1 MIKNYQHSMKKEFGI
16 NVISTACGVMP
27 HTIRTWEKR
36 YQVFSPERSEGGQR
50 LYNEADFAKAKL
62 IVALIEQ
69 GHTISSLARHSLQD
83 LRSFLVVNNGENSES
98 DKMLTSVETKK
109 LLQHLANFNID
120 LVASGMQH
128 LRLSIGVKEFIFKIV
143 LPVMREIEKL
153 ALKGLYSVTQEH
165 IISTI
170 VRDQLG
176 QINLANEGPN
186 TDRFA
191 LATPE
196 GNLHELPILIAEII
210 CNANRVSTNYLGAS
224 HPAECLSEAVNA
236 LKCKTIVMGVISS
249 AQWNYENNI
258 VSYLESMDK
267 YLKNKV
273 KVILGGGSEVDFPEF
288 KNIDNVK
295 VVKSFEDFDKMLIEL
310 K

>member
-1 MIKNYQHSMKKEFGI
+1 MKKEFGI

-36 YQVFSPERSEGGQR
+36 YQVFTPERSEGGQR
-50 LYNEADFAKAKL
+50 LYSEVDLAKAKL

-83 LRSFLVVNNGENSES
+83 LRSLLVVNKGEDSES
-98 DKMLTSVETKK
+98 GKMFTSVETKR

-120 LVASGMQH
+120 MVASGMQH
-128 LRLSIGVKEFIFKIV
+128 LRLSIGIKEFIFKIV
-143 LPVMREIEKL
+143 LPVMQEIEKL
-153 ALKGLYSVTQEH
+153 YLKGMYSVTQEH

-170 VRDQLG
+170 VGDQLH
-176 QINLANEGPN
+176 QINLSNQGPN
-186 TDRFA
+186 PDRIA

-210 CNANRVSTNYLGAS
+210 CHVNRFSTNYLGAS

-236 LKCKTIVMGVISS
+236 LKCKIIVMGVISS
-249 AQWNYENNI
+249 DQWNYEKKI
-258 VSYLESMDK
+258 IPYLRSMDK

-273 KVILGGGSEVDFPEF
+273 IVILGGGSEVDFPEF
-288 KNIDNVK
+288 KNIENVK
-295 VVKSFEDFDKMLIEL
+295 VVKSFEDFDKMLLEL

>member
-1 MIKNYQHSMKKEFGI
+1 MKKEFGI

-36 YQVFSPERSEGGQR
+36 YQVFTPERSEGGQR
-50 LYNEADFAKAKL
+50 LYSEVDLAKAKL

-83 LRSFLVVNNGENSES
+83 LRSLLVVNKGEDSES
-98 DKMLTSVETKK
+98 GKMFTSVETKR

-120 LVASGMQH
+120 MVASGMQH

-143 LPVMREIEKL
+143 LPVMQEIEKL
-153 ALKGLYSVTQEH
+153 YLKGMYSVTQEH

-170 VRDQLG
+170 VGDQLH
-176 QINLANEGPN
+176 QINLSNQGPN
-186 TDRFA
+186 PDRIA

-196 GNLHELPILIAEII
+196 GNIHELPILIAEII
-210 CNANRVSTNYLGAS
+210 CHVNRFSTNYLGAS

-236 LKCKTIVMGVISS
+236 LKCKIIVMGVISS
-249 AQWNYENNI
+249 DQWNYEKKI
-258 VSYLESMDK
+258 IPYLRSMDK

-273 KVILGGGSEVDFPEF
+273 IVMLGGGSEVDFPEF
-288 KNIDNVK
+288 KNIENVK

>member
-1 MIKNYQHSMKKEFGI
+1 MKKEFGI

-36 YQVFSPERSEGGQR
+36 YQVFTPERSEGGHR
-50 LYNEADFAKAKL
+50 LYSEVDLAKAKL

-83 LRSFLVVNNGENSES
+83 LRSLLVLNKGEASES
-98 DKMLTSVETKK
+98 GKMRTSVETKR

-120 LVASGMQH
+120 MVASGMQH

-143 LPVMREIEKL
+143 LPVMQEIEKL
-153 ALKGLYSVTQEH
+153 YLKGMYSVTQEH

-170 VRDQLG
+170 VGDQLH
-176 QINLANEGPN
+176 QINLSNQGPN
-186 TDRFA
+186 PDRIA

-196 GNLHELPILIAEII
+196 GNLHELPIMIAEII
-210 CNANRVSTNYLGAS
+210 CHVNRFSTNYLGAS

-236 LKCKTIVMGVISS
+236 LKCKIIVMGVISS
-249 AQWNYENNI
+249 DQWNYEKKI
-258 VSYLESMDK
+258 IPYLRSMDK

-273 KVILGGGSEVDFPEF
+273 IVMLGGGSEVDFPEF
-288 KNIDNVK
+288 KNIENVK

>member
-1 MIKNYQHSMKKEFGI
+1 MKKEFGI

-36 YQVFSPERSEGGQR
+36 YQVFTPERSEGGQR
-50 LYNEADFAKAKL
+50 LYSEVDLAKAKL

-83 LRSFLVVNNGENSES
+83 LRSLLVVNKGEDSES
-98 DKMLTSVETKK
+98 GKMFTSVETKR

-143 LPVMREIEKL
+143 LPVMQEIEKL
-153 ALKGLYSVTQEH
+153 YLKGMYSVTQEH

-170 VRDQLG
+170 VGDQLH
-176 QINLANEGPN
+176 QINLSNQGPN
-186 TDRFA
+186 PDRIA

-210 CNANRVSTNYLGAS
+210 CHVNRFSTNYLGAS

-236 LKCKTIVMGVISS
+236 LKCKIIVMGVISS
-249 AQWNYENNI
+249 DQWNYEKKI
-258 VSYLESMDK
+258 IPYLRSMDK

-273 KVILGGGSEVDFPEF
+273 IVMLGGGSEVDFPEF
-288 KNIDNVK
+288 KNIENVK

>member
-1 MIKNYQHSMKKEFGI
+1 MKKEFGI

-36 YQVFSPERSEGGQR
+36 YRVFTPERSEGGQR
-50 LYNEADFAKAKL
+50 LYSEVDLAKAKL
-62 IVALIEQ
+62 IVALREQ
-69 GHTISSLARHSLQD
+69 GHTISSLARHSLYD
-83 LRSFLVVNNGENSES
+83 LRSLLVVNKGEDSET
-98 DKMLTSVETKK
+98 DKMFTSVETKK

-143 LPVMREIEKL
+143 LPVMQEIEKL
-153 ALKGLYSVTQEH
+153 ALKEIYSVTQEH

-170 VRDQLG
+170 VRDQLN
-176 QINLANEGPN
+176 QINLANEGANP
-186 TDRFA
+186 DRIA

-196 GNLHELPILIAEII
+196 GNLHELPILIAKII
-210 CNANRVSTNYLGAS
+210 CHVNRFSTNYLGAS

-249 AQWNYENNI
+249 EQWDYEKQI
-258 VSYLESMDK
+258 IPYLRSMDK

-273 KVILGGGSEVDFPEF
+273 IVVLGGGSEVDFPEF
-288 KNIDNVK
+288 KNIENVK
-295 VVKSFEDFDKMLIEL
+295 VVKSFEDFDKLLIEL

>member
-1 MIKNYQHSMKKEFGI
+1 MKKEFGI

-36 YQVFSPERSEGGQR
+36 YQVFTPERSEGGQR
-50 LYNEADFAKAKL
+50 LYSEVDLTKAKL
-62 IVALIEQ
+62 IVSLIEQ
-69 GHTISSLARHSLQD
+69 GHTISSLARHSLQE
-83 LRSFLVVNNGENSES
+83 LRSLLVVKNGEVSES
-98 DKMLTSVETKK
+98 DKMRTYVETKK
-109 LLQHLANFNID
+109 LVQHLANFNID
-120 LVASGMQH
+120 QVASGMQY
-128 LRLSIGVKEFIFKIV
+128 LRLSLGVKEFIFKIV
-143 LPVMREIEKL
+143 LPVMHEIEKL
-153 ALKGLYSVTQEH
+153 ALKGIYSVTQEH

-176 QINLANEGPN
+176 QINLANEGPKHE
-186 TDRFA
+186 RFA

-196 GNLHELPILIAEII
+196 GNIHELPIMIAEII
-210 CNANRVSTNYLGAS
+210 CKANRFSTNYLGAS

-249 AQWNYENNI
+249 DQWNYEKKI
-258 VSYLESMDK
+258 IPYLRSMDK

-273 KVILGGGSEVDFPEF
+273 IVILGGGSEVDFPEF
-288 KNIDNVK
+288 KNIENVK

>member
-1 MIKNYQHSMKKEFGI
+1 MKKEFGI
-16 NVISTACGVMP
+16 NVISTVCGVMP

-36 YQVFSPERSEGGQR
+36 YQVFTPERSEGGHR
-50 LYNEADFAKAKL
+50 LYSEVDLAKAKL

-83 LRSFLVVNNGENSES
+83 LRSLLVVNKGEDSES
-98 DKMLTSVETKK
+98 GKMFTSVETKR

-120 LVASGMQH
+120 MVASGMQH

-143 LPVMREIEKL
+143 LPVMQEIEKL
-153 ALKGLYSVTQEH
+153 YLKGMYSVTQEH

-170 VRDQLG
+170 VGDQLH
-176 QINLANEGPN
+176 QINLSNQGPN
-186 TDRFA
+186 HDRFA

-196 GNLHELPILIAEII
+196 GNIHELPILIAEII
-210 CNANRVSTNYLGAS
+210 CNANRFSTNYLGAS

-236 LKCKTIVMGVISS
+236 LKCKIIVMGVISS
-249 AQWNYENNI
+249 DQWNYEKKI
-258 VSYLESMDK
+258 IPYLRSMDK

-273 KVILGGGSEVDFPEF
+273 IVMLGGGSEVVFPEF
-288 KNIDNVK
+288 KNIENVK

>member
-1 MIKNYQHSMKKEFGI
+1 
-16 NVISTACGVMP
+16 MP

-128 LRLSIGVKEFIFKIV
+128 LRLSMGVKEFIFKIV
-143 LPVMREIEKL
+143 LPVMQEIEKL

-186 TDRFA
+186 PDRFA

-210 CNANRVSTNYLGAS
+210 CNANLVSTNYLGAS

-258 VSYLESMDK
+258 VSYVESKDK
-267 YLKNKV
+267 YLKNTV
-273 KVILGGGSEVDFPEF
+273 KVLLGGGKEVDFPEF
-288 KNIDNVK
+288 KNIENVK
-295 VVKSFEDFDKMLIEL
+295 VVKRFEDFDKMLIEL

>member
-1 MIKNYQHSMKKEFGI
+1 MKKEFGI

-36 YQVFSPERSEGGQR
+36 YQVFTPERSEGGQR
-50 LYNEADFAKAKL
+50 LYSEVDLTKAKL

-83 LRSFLVVNNGENSES
+83 LRSLLVVNKGEDSET
-98 DKMLTSVETKK
+98 DKMFTSVETKK
-109 LLQHLANFNID
+109 LLQNLANFNID

-143 LPVMREIEKL
+143 LPVMHEIEKL
-153 ALKGLYSVTQEH
+153 ALKEIYSVTQEH

-170 VRDQLG
+170 VRDQLN
-176 QINLANEGPN
+176 QINLANEGANP
-186 TDRFA
+186 DRIA

-196 GNLHELPILIAEII
+196 GNLHELPILIAKII
-210 CNANRVSTNYLGAS
+210 CHVNRFSTNYLGAS

-249 AQWNYENNI
+249 EQWNYEKQI
-258 VSYLESMDK
+258 IPYLRSMDK

-273 KVILGGGSEVDFPEF
+273 IVVLGGGSEIDFPDF
-288 KNIDNVK
+288 KNIENVK
-295 VVKSFEDFDKMLIEL
+295 VVKSFEDFDKFLIEL

>member
-1 MIKNYQHSMKKEFGI
+1 MKKEFGI

-36 YQVFSPERSEGGQR
+36 YQVFTPERSEGGQR
-50 LYNEADFAKAKL
+50 LYSEVDLAKAKL

-83 LRSFLVVNNGENSES
+83 LRSLLVVNKGEDSES
-98 DKMLTSVETKK
+98 GKMFTSVETKR

-120 LVASGMQH
+120 MVASGMQH

-143 LPVMREIEKL
+143 LPVMQEIEKL
-153 ALKGLYSVTQEH
+153 YLKGMYSVTQEH

-170 VRDQLG
+170 VGDQLH
-176 QINLANEGPN
+176 QINLSNQGPN
-186 TDRFA
+186 PDRIA

-210 CNANRVSTNYLGAS
+210 CHVNRFSTNYLGAS

-236 LKCKTIVMGVISS
+236 LKCKIIVMGVISS
-249 AQWNYENNI
+249 DQWNYEKKI
-258 VSYLESMDK
+258 IPYLRSMDK

-273 KVILGGGSEVDFPEF
+273 IVMLGGGSEVDFPEF
-288 KNIDNVK
+288 KNIENVK

>member
-1 MIKNYQHSMKKEFGI
+1 MKKEFGI

-50 LYNEADFAKAKL
+50 LYNETDFAKAKL

-109 LLQHLANFNID
+109 LLKHLVNYNID

-128 LRLSIGVKEFIFKIV
+128 LRLSTGVKEFIFKIV
-143 LPVMREIEKL
+143 LPVMHEIEKL
-153 ALKGLYSVTQEH
+153 TLKGLYSVTQEH

-186 TDRFA
+186 PDRFA

-273 KVILGGGSEVDFPEF
+273 KVILGGGREVDFPEF
-288 KNIDNVK
+288 KNIDNVR

>member
-1 MIKNYQHSMKKEFGI
+1 MKKEFGI

-128 LRLSIGVKEFIFKIV
+128 LRLSMGVKEFIFKIV
-143 LPVMREIEKL
+143 LPVMQEIEKL

-186 TDRFA
+186 PDRFA

-210 CNANRVSTNYLGAS
+210 CNANLVSTNYLGAS

-273 KVILGGGSEVDFPEF
+273 KVLLGGGKEVDFPEF
-288 KNIDNVK
+288 KNIENVK
-295 VVKSFEDFDKMLIEL
+295 VVKRFEDFDKMLIEL

>member
-1 MIKNYQHSMKKEFGI
+1 MKKEFGI

-36 YQVFSPERSEGGQR
+36 YQVFTPERSEGGHR
-50 LYNEADFAKAKL
+50 LYSEVDLAKAKL

-83 LRSFLVVNNGENSES
+83 LRSLLVVNKGEDSES
-98 DKMLTSVETKK
+98 GKMFTSVETKR

-120 LVASGMQH
+120 MVASGMQH

-143 LPVMREIEKL
+143 LPVMQEIEKL
-153 ALKGLYSVTQEH
+153 YLKGMYSVTQEH

-170 VRDQLG
+170 VGDQLH
-176 QINLANEGPN
+176 QINLSNQGPN
-186 TDRFA
+186 PDRIA

-210 CNANRVSTNYLGAS
+210 CHVNRFSTNYLGAS

-236 LKCKTIVMGVISS
+236 LKCKIIVMGVISS
-249 AQWNYENNI
+249 DQWNYEKKI
-258 VSYLESMDK
+258 IPYLRSMDK

-273 KVILGGGSEVDFPEF
+273 IVILGGGSEVDFPEF
-288 KNIDNVK
+288 KNIENVK

>member
-1 MIKNYQHSMKKEFGI
+1 MKKEFGI

-36 YQVFSPERSEGGQR
+36 YQVFTPERSEGGHR
-50 LYNEADFAKAKL
+50 LYSEVDLAKAKL

-83 LRSFLVVNNGENSES
+83 LRSLLVVNKGEDSES
-98 DKMLTSVETKK
+98 GKMFTSVETKR

-120 LVASGMQH
+120 MVASGMQH
-128 LRLSIGVKEFIFKIV
+128 LRLSIGIKEFIFKIV
-143 LPVMREIEKL
+143 LPVMQEIEKL
-153 ALKGLYSVTQEH
+153 YLKGMYSVTQEH

-170 VRDQLG
+170 VGDQLH
-176 QINLANEGPN
+176 QINLSNQGPN
-186 TDRFA
+186 PDRIA

-210 CNANRVSTNYLGAS
+210 CHVNRFSTNYLGAS

-236 LKCKTIVMGVISS
+236 LKCKIIVMGVISS
-249 AQWNYENNI
+249 DQWNYEKKI
-258 VSYLESMDK
+258 IPYLRSMDK

-273 KVILGGGSEVDFPEF
+273 IVILGGGSEVDFPEF
-288 KNIDNVK
+288 KNIENVK
-295 VVKSFEDFDKMLIEL
+295 VIKSFEDFDKLLIEL

>member
-1 MIKNYQHSMKKEFGI
+1 MKKEFGI

-196 GNLHELPILIAEII
+196 GNLHELPILIAEIV
-210 CNANRVSTNYLGAS
+210 CNANLVSTNYLGAS

-249 AQWNYENNI
+249 AQWNYEKNI
-258 VSYLESMDK
+258 VPYLESMDK
-267 YLKNKV
+267 YLKNNV
-273 KVILGGGSEVDFPEF
+273 KVLLGGGREVDFPEF
-288 KNIDNVK
+288 KNIENVK
-295 VVKSFEDFDKMLIEL
+295 VIKSFEDFDKLLIEL

>member
-1 MIKNYQHSMKKEFGI
+1 MKKEFGI

-36 YQVFSPERSEGGQR
+36 YQVFTPERSEGGQR
-50 LYNEADFAKAKL
+50 LYSEVDLAKAKL

-83 LRSFLVVNNGENSES
+83 LRSLLVVNKGEDSES
-98 DKMLTSVETKK
+98 GKMFTSVETKR

-120 LVASGMQH
+120 MVASGMQH
-128 LRLSIGVKEFIFKIV
+128 LRLSIGIKEFIFKIV
-143 LPVMREIEKL
+143 LPVMQEIEKL
-153 ALKGLYSVTQEH
+153 YLKGMYSVTQEH

-170 VRDQLG
+170 VGDQLH
-176 QINLANEGPN
+176 QINLSNQGPN
-186 TDRFA
+186 PDRIA

-210 CNANRVSTNYLGAS
+210 CHVNRFSTNYLGAS

-236 LKCKTIVMGVISS
+236 LKCKIIVMGVISS
-249 AQWNYENNI
+249 DQWNYEKKI
-258 VSYLESMDK
+258 IPYLRSMDK

-273 KVILGGGSEVDFPEF
+273 IVMLGGGSEVDFPEF
-288 KNIDNVK
+288 KNIENVK

>member
-1 MIKNYQHSMKKEFGI
+1 MKKEFGI

-36 YQVFSPERSEGGQR
+36 YQVFTPERSEGGQR
-50 LYNEADFAKAKL
+50 LYNEDDFAKAKL

-109 LLQHLANFNID
+109 LLKHLVNYNID

>member
-1 MIKNYQHSMKKEFGI
+1 MKKEFSI
-16 NVISTACGVMP
+16 NVISNACGVKP

-36 YQVFSPERSEGGQR
+36 YQVFTPERSEGGQR
-50 LYNEADFAKAKL
+50 LYSEVDLAKAKL

-83 LRSFLVVNNGENSES
+83 LRSLLVVNKGEDSES
-98 DKMLTSVETKK
+98 GKMFTSVETKR

-120 LVASGMQH
+120 MVASGMQH
-128 LRLSIGVKEFIFKIV
+128 LRLSLGVKEFIFKIV
-143 LPVMREIEKL
+143 LPVIHEIEKL
-153 ALKGLYSVTQEH
+153 ALKGIYSVTQEH

-186 TDRFA
+186 HDRFA

-196 GNLHELPILIAEII
+196 GNLHELPIMIAEII
-210 CNANRVSTNYLGAS
+210 CNANRFSTNYLGAS

-249 AQWNYENNI
+249 AQWNYEKNI
-258 VSYLESMDK
+258 VPYLESMDK

-273 KVILGGGSEVDFPEF
+273 IVILGGGSEVDFPEF
-288 KNIDNVK
+288 KNIENVK